1 MTDEEHHT
9 KETTG
14 TTLDDLREIVSS
26 IAETVSEI
34 LDELR
39 DGVRT
44 RSEDFGGYYRWPD
57 QYHDRD

>member
-1 MTDEEHHT
+1 MANEDNHT
-9 KETTG
+9 EETTS
-14 TTLDDLREIVSS
+14 TNLDDLHRMVSS

-44 RSEDFGGYYRWPD
+44 RSEDFGGFYGWPE